1 MTDRE
6 KIVVSAH
13 TGVVMLPEDKVFMLF
28 DYFDELL
35 GRRIT
40 IYDLQFKEVSDQIKE
55 RSKPEFLEICRRE
68 ADADDG

>member
-6 KIVVSAH
+6 KVIVSAH

-28 DYFDELL
+28 DYFEELL

-55 RSKPEFLEICRRE
+55 KSKPEFLEICRRE

>member
-28 DYFDELL
+28 DYFEELL

-40 IYDLQFKEVSDQIKE
+40 IYDLQFKEISDQIKE
-55 RSKPEFLEICRRE
+55 RSKAEFLEICNRE
-68 ADADDG
+68 EESNDG

>member
-28 DYFDELL
+28 DYFEELL

-40 IYDLQFKEVSDQIKE
+40 IYDLQFKEISDQIKE
-55 RSKPEFLEICRRE
+55 RSKAEFLEICNRE
-68 ADADDG
+68 EESDDG

>member
-28 DYFDELL
+28 DYFEELL

-40 IYDLQFKEVSDQIKE
+40 IYDLQFKEISDQIKE
-55 RSKPEFLEICRRE
+55 KSKAEFLEICRRE
-68 ADADDG
+68 GEADDG